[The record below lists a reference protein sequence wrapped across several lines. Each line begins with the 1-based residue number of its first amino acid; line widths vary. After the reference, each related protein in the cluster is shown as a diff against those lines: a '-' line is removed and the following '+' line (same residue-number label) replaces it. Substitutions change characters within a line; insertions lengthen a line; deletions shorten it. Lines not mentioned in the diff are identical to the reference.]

1 VPFTLAHPAAILP
14 LRGLKYLRSAPLILG
29 ALIPD
34 LPYFL
39 PYGVKERVP
48 LPETHTFVGSLTSD
62 LLIAYLALVAV
73 YALRAPLTALLTPR
87 SRALC
92 LKALAPFSDGPR
104 EWLLAPVSIVLGVW
118 THLAWDSFT
127 HSDGWM
133 VLHIAWLA
141 SPVTIGPYTG
151 QVCHVFQ
158 YISSVFG
165 LTVMVLW
172 YRRLPTPP
180 VSPERRAAARSTAVP
195 VLLLIVV
202 GSGLIGA
209 VQATRY
215 FLDAEPFHPGT
226 VYKTAAIFLTHALTW
241 FAFLYLVG
249 GTIAT
254 LERSHERS
262 SRAGL

>member
-14 LRGLKYLRSAPLILG
+14 LRGLKYLRSVPLILG
-29 ALIPD
+29 ALVPD

-39 PYGVKERVP
+39 PYGLKQRVP

-62 LLIAYLALVAV
+62 LLIAYLALVGLFV
-73 YALRAPLTALLTPR
+73 LRAPLTALLTPR

-92 LKALAPFSDGPR
+92 LKALAPFRDGPR

-127 HSDGWM
+127 HADGWM
-133 VLHIAWLA
+133 VEHIAWLA
-141 SPVTIGPYTG
+141 SPVSIGPYTG
-151 QVCHVFQ
+151 QMSHVFQ
-158 YISSVFG
+158 YLSSLFG
-165 LTVMVLW
+165 LTVMAIW

-180 VSPERRAAARSTAVP
+180 VNPERRSAPRSTVLP
-195 VLLLIVV
+195 VLLLIMG

-215 FLDAEPFHPGT
+215 FLDSEPFHPGI

-254 LERSHERS
+254 LERSHERV
-262 SRAGL
+262 SREGL